1 MDLFLFFPVHT
12 VDLDQ
17 LNYVVSF
24 FVVMF
29 KEQKNLFNK
38 IGCGGKTLRL
48 WQQWN
53 SFFSFRHNALRSP
66 PLSFPFSIKKRK
78 HLQSVSVTAVL
89 WNFSLLYVIFLL
101 IYFII
106 ILLWFFHS
114 ANDMCWWEAFHFAI
128 SYLVWFIQN
137 SWINFFAFRF
147 FRVLFFSISV
157 LVSISLFICL
167 FLLILVFYSLASFSV
182 RFVFSFLP

>member
-1 MDLFLFFPVHT
+1 MLFHFLLFCSKNRRIYLT
-12 VDLDQ
+12 KL
-17 LNYVVSF
+17 VVVAKLCDSGSNENHF
-24 FVVMF
+24 S
-29 KEQKNLFNK
+29 LFA
-38 IGCGGKTLRL
+38 IMHCG
-48 WQQWN
+48 
-53 SFFSFRHNALRSP
+53 RHHSLSLSP
-66 PLSFPFSIKKRK
+66 WKKRK

-114 ANDMCWWEAFHFAI
+114 ANDMCWWEAFHFAV

-137 SWINFFAFRF
+137 SWINFFAFWF

-157 LVSISLFICL
+157 LVSVSLFICL
-167 FLLILVFYSLASFSV
+167 FLLILVFLFVGFVLCSLCFQFSSLKILV
-182 RFVFSFLP
+182 KLFSDI